1 MNAHLTPQLIVEA
14 IEDTLEPAAR
24 EHLRACGACRA
35 EVDRARAILQEAE
48 RAAPVRE
55 PSPLFWDHFADR
67 VREATST
74 MPVASRPPRWDAW
87 WRPALLVG
95 GALAVIALMVV
106 TPRLMPPGPAPD
118 QLDQVVADLDF
129 APAMDIESWDL
140 VVSLTDDLGWED
152 VQQVARP
159 KVGVADAVID
169 ELSPQE
175 RAAFVKL
182 LKREM
187 GGLE

>member
-1 MNAHLTPQLIVEA
+1 MSSHLTAQLIVEA
-14 IEDTLEPAAR
+14 IDGTLGSTAR
-24 EHLRACGACRA
+24 EHLGACGACRA
-35 EVDRARAILQEAE
+35 EVDRVRAILQEAE
-48 RAAPVRE
+48 SAAPVRE

-74 MPVASRPPRWDAW
+74 MPVASRPSRWDAW

-95 GALAVIALMVV
+95 GALAVVTLAVV
-106 TPRLMPPGPAPD
+106 TPRLMPPVPAAD
-118 QLDQVVADLDF
+118 VVVADSDPT
-129 APAMDIESWDL
+129 ASGDIEGWDL
-140 VVSLTDDLGWED
+140 VVSLTDDLGWDD

-159 KVGVADAVID
+159 KAGVADAVIE

-182 LKREM
+182 LKQEM

>member
-1 MNAHLTPQLIVEA
+1 MNSHLTPQLIVEA
-14 IEDTLEPAAR
+14 IDGTLGAAAR
-24 EHLRACGACRA
+24 AHLGACGACRA
-35 EVDRARAILQEAE
+35 EVDRVGAILQEAE
-48 RAAPVRE
+48 SAAPVRE
-55 PSPLFWDHFADR
+55 PSPLFFDHFEDR

-74 MPVASRPPRWDAW
+74 IPVSSQVPRWDAW
-87 WRPALLVG
+87 WRPAVLVG
-95 GALAVIALMVV
+95 AALAVIAVMVV
-106 TPRLMPPGPAPD
+106 APRLMPPAPA
-118 QLDQVVADLDF
+118 ADLVIAELDS

-140 VVSLTDDLGWED
+140 VVSLTDDLGWDD

-159 KVGVADAVID
+159 KAGVADAVID

-182 LKREM
+182 LKQEM

>member
-1 MNAHLTPQLIVEA
+1 MTTHLTPQLIVEA
-14 IEDTLEPAAR
+14 IDGTVGAAAR
-24 EHLRACGACRA
+24 EHLSACGACRA
-35 EVDRARAILQEAE
+35 EVDRVRAILQEAE

-74 MPVASRPPRWDAW
+74 MPVSSPPRWDAW

-95 GALAVIALMVV
+95 GALAVLAVMVAM
-106 TPRLMPPGPAPD
+106 PRLMPPGPAAE
-118 QLDQVVADLDF
+118 LVIADLDSP
-129 APAMDIESWDL
+129 PAVDIESWDL
-140 VVSLTDDLGWED
+140 VVSLTDDLGWDD

-159 KVGVADAVID
+159 KAGVADAVID